1 MSRPRTKPV
10 VFQGLEAGLKLFRWI
25 VLVLTV
31 LFCVSGVQTV
41 TKENVGLL
49 LRFGR
54 LQGAS
59 LKDQVKSPGLVLAF
73 PHPIDRLIQ
82 VPVKEEGEVLVDE
95 VWKGITGMAAIDKI
109 DPLVEGYCLTGDQN
123 IVQAKL
129 VAKYRIDETTGPI
142 RFRLWMDEPEGLL
155 RNVVLAALTQTTTGW
170 EVDDVLRLQRSVEGQ
185 VGSTE
190 SLADTVKRRAQARLD
205 ALDSGMIISAIEF
218 KEIHPPRH
226 VVAEFRDVQNARID
240 METQQREAEGF
251 AKGRLPA
258 AQAEADRLI
267 KAATAYETSLV
278 ATTNAELS
286 VFTETYEQYRKNP
299 ALVSKRIAMETFEQI
314 MQDVGNAVFAS
325 PGTRVILP
333 NQEAKRD

>member
-1 MSRPRTKPV
+1 

-59 LKDQVKSPGLVLAF
+59 LKDQVKQPGLVLAL
-73 PHPIDRLIQ
+73 PHPIDQLIQ
-82 VPVKEEGEVLVDE
+82 VPIKEEGEVVVDE
-95 VWKGITGMAAIDKI
+95 LWKGITDLTGIDKI

-129 VAKYRIDETTGPI
+129 VAKYRIDEMTGPI
-142 RFRLWMDEPEGLL
+142 RFQLWMTDPEGLL
-155 RNVVLAALTQTTTGW
+155 RNAVLAALTQTTAGW
-170 EVDDVLRLQRSVEGQ
+170 EVDDVLRLQRSIEGQ

-190 SLADTVKRRAQARLD
+190 SLAETVRRRAQERLD
-205 ALDSGMIISAIEF
+205 SLDSGMTISAIEF

-226 VVAEFRDVQNARID
+226 VVAVFRDVQNARID

-251 AKGRLPA
+251 AKGKLPTA
-258 AQAEADRLI
+258 RAEADRLV
-267 KAATAYETSLV
+267 KEATAYEASLV
-278 ATTNAELS
+278 AKANAERS

-299 ALVSKRIAMETFEQI
+299 ALVSKRIAMETFEEI
-314 MQDVGNAVFAS
+314 MQDVGNPVFAR

-333 NQEAKRD
+333 TQEANRD

>member
-1 MSRPRTKPV
+1 VSRDRRKPV

-31 LFCVSGVQTV
+31 LFLGSGVQIV

-49 LRFGR
+49 MRFGR

-59 LKDQVKSPGLVLAF
+59 LNDQIKQPGLVLAL

-82 VPVKEEGEVLVDE
+82 VPVKQEGEVVVDE
-95 VWKGITGMAAIDKI
+95 VWKGITELAAIDKI
-109 DPLVEGYCLTGDQN
+109 DPLMEGYCLTGDQN

-142 RFRLWMDEPEGLL
+142 RFRLWMDNPEGLL
-155 RNVVLAALTQTTTGW
+155 RNVVLAALTQTTTEW
-170 EVDDVLRLQRSVEGQ
+170 EVDDVLRLQRSIEGQ

-190 SLADTVKRRAQARLD
+190 SLAETVKRRAQARLD
-205 ALDSGMIISAIEF
+205 ALDSGMTISAIEF

-226 VVAEFRDVQNARID
+226 VVADFRDVQNARID

-251 AKGRLPA
+251 AKGKIPA
-258 AQAEADRLI
+258 ARAEADRLI
-267 KAATAYETSLV
+267 KEATAYETSLV
-278 ATTNAELS
+278 AKTNAELS
-286 VFTETYEQYRKNP
+286 VFTDTYEQYRNNP
-299 ALVSKRIAMETFEQI
+299 QLVRKRIAMETFEEI
-314 MQDVGNAVFAS
+314 MQDVGNAVFAR